1 MMGQVQSRGHRKHI
15 DQLPNDFP
23 DLRELPPEVAIAIL
37 AKLNATD
44 LCLAACVWEDLAED
58 DILWKRLC
66 YEKWGY
72 VTAYRKLSIRSSIKV
87 MTFKQLFLLLDEA
100 TLHFS
105 YEPHQAIQYLIDNEV
120 LDDNPVEIAQMFNNT
135 KELYS
140 NSMHTFLN
148 ERHDVLDELVHF
160 QDYTNL
166 FLSDAMRQFFKK
178 IPPPKQR
185 GEYFEMLMEKFS
197 SWYFECNQNSGL
209 SKDGISV
216 LAYSLLLLSVD
227 LYSPHVKNKMSKRE
241 FIRNSRQIVADF
253 NREQLSDLYDDV
265 YLNGHIAGMPMKMNM
280 KLRQPFRPYGVLF
293 ELKSWNV
300 QSCCQ

>member
-1 MMGQVQSRGHRKHI
+1 MGQVQSRGHRKHI

-185 GEYFEMLMEKFS
+185 
-197 SWYFECNQNSGL
+197 
-209 SKDGISV
+209 DGISV